1 MTDGGG
7 PIETWCPGCGTPV
20 PEDAL
25 KVCIICRGRFCP
37 SCAVAGYGREFCSER
52 CRDYFFFGDAE
63 EEEETDGGD

>member
-1 MTDGGG
+1 M
-7 PIETWCPGCGTPV
+7 
-20 PEDAL
+20 

-63 EEEETDGGD
+63 EEEETDGGE